1 MGVDARSRVIE
12 GHLPLVRSVAGRY
25 VGSGESLD
33 DLVQVGTI
41 GLIKAVDRFDP
52 GRDRD
57 LAALARP
64 SIEGEIRHHLR
75 DRVGAVRV
83 PRPEHEL
90 ASQLRAAAADLTA
103 RHHRV
108 PTAAELASAV
118 GVDEAR
124 AARALHAVDAAR
136 PLPLDDADAHAPSSA
151 AGLEAAEARAL
162 LDRGW
167 RILDERERR
176 MLELRFREDRSQ
188 AEIAR
193 ELGLSQAH
201 VSRLLRLALERLR
214 TEVGTDAPAR
224 PAQRRNADGD
234 GDRAAGRPA
243 SSRSG
248 RLLLRL
254 PQTLHTEVAAAAER
268 EGVPLNTFI
277 AGTLAGAVGWQD
289 PAEPPAGR
297 RRRAGRRGPTTL
309 LIVNIVVIALA
320 AVAGMALLLAALLGG

>member
-1 MGVDARSRVIE
+1 MGADARSRVIE
-12 GHLPLVRSVAGRY
+12 GHLPLVRSVASRY
-25 VGSGESLD
+25 VGRGESLD

-52 GRDRD
+52 DRDRD

-90 ASQLRAAAADLTA
+90 AARLRSAAAELTA
-103 RHHRV
+103 RHRRA

-124 AARALHAVDAAR
+124 AARALQAVDAAR
-136 PLPLDDADAHAPSSA
+136 PLPLAEADGRAVSDAAE
-151 AGLEAAEARAL
+151 LESAEARAL
-162 LDRGW
+162 LDSGW

-176 MLELRFREDRSQ
+176 MLELRFREERSQ

-201 VSRLLRLALERLR
+201 VSRLLRLTIERLR
-214 TEVGTDAPAR
+214 AEVGAEAAAD
-224 PAQRRNADGD
+224 PAQGHSGD
-234 GDRAAGRPA
+234 GAGGRPRAA
-243 SSRSG
+243 RSG

-254 PQTLHTEVAAAAER
+254 PQTLHSELAAAAER

-289 PAEPPAGR
+289 PAEPEGGR
-297 RRRAGRRGPTTL
+297 PSRSGRRGPTTL
-309 LIVNIVVIALA
+309 LIVNAVVIALA
-320 AVAGMALLLAALLGG
+320 ALAGVGLLLAAWLGG